1 MNKSSIEET
10 YFSNSSLGYENID
23 EINSKFI
30 IGEFQNTEDLEE
42 NEGVGFVDPYDS
54 IWLKIATII
63 VYKLEILSSLVFF
76 AFIEFEKHYGH
87 YRTLINQLLSILYGV
102 VSLLVNLNSSSQDL
116 TIYQC
121 SMNGHYS
128 KRDWFFCTDTAVIIK

>member
-10 YFSNSSLGYENID
+10 YFSNSSLGYE
-23 EINSKFI
+23 INSKFI
-30 IGEFQNTEDLEE
+30 IGGFQNTDDFEE

-54 IWLKIATII
+54 VWLKIATII
-63 VYKLEILSSLVFF
+63 VYKLEILSSLVIF

-102 VSLLVNLNSSSQDL
+102 VSLLVNLNIL
-116 TIYQC
+116 VVHRI
-121 SMNGHYS
+121 
-128 KRDWFFCTDTAVIIK
+128 

>member
-10 YFSNSSLGYENID
+10 YFSNLSLGYGNID

-30 IGEFQNTEDLEE
+30 IGEFQNTDDFEE
-42 NEGVGFVDPYDS
+42 NEGVGFVDPYVS
-54 IWLKIATII
+54 IWLKIATLI
-63 VYKLEILSSLVFF
+63 VYILEILSSLVIF

-102 VSLLVNLNSSSQDL
+102 VSLLVNVN
-116 TIYQC
+116 IVVV
-121 SMNGHYS
+121 H
-128 KRDWFFCTDTAVIIK
+128 RI

>member
-1 MNKSSIEET
+1 MNKSSTEEI

-23 EINSKFI
+23 EFNSKFI
-30 IGEFQNTEDLEE
+30 IGEFQNTDDFEE

-102 VSLLVNLNSSSQDL
+102 VSLLLNLKFTGSKNL
-116 TIYQC
+116 
-121 SMNGHYS
+121 SMLY
-128 KRDWFFCTDTAVIIK
+128 

>member
-1 MNKSSIEET
+1 MNKSSTEEI

-23 EINSKFI
+23 EFNSKFI
-30 IGEFQNTEDLEE
+30 IGEFQYTDDFEE

-54 IWLKIATII
+54 IWLKISTII

-102 VSLLVNLNSSSQDL
+102 VSLLLNLKFRGSKYSINAL
-116 TIYQC
+116 LMVTIQKEIDF
-121 SMNGHYS
+121 H
-128 KRDWFFCTDTAVIIK
+128 ALIKLL